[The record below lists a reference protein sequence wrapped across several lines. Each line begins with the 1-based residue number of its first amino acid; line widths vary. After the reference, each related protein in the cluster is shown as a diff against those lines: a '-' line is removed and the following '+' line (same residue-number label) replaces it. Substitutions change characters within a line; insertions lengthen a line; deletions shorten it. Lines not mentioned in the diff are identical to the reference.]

1 MDVSPL
7 GAMLNG
13 ALSGL
18 FATFVLSI
26 LVRLLPGFQEPKP
39 PGRDRSTHDRPEGI
53 TPAGALVTSESPGPE
68 GLAQQFAFKVASGLF
83 GRDVSPH
90 SYALGLLT
98 HFVYGSWW
106 GAVFGIL
113 QGTFSWPVILFGA
126 IYGLFVWLIGPV
138 LLVPAMK
145 LMGHITEEPRMRTA
159 MLAGG
164 HIVYGVVLALSFEH
178 LPWRQQI

>member
-1 MDVSPL
+1 MDVSPVS
-7 GAMLNG
+7 AVLNG
-13 ALSGL
+13 IVSG
-18 FATFVLSI
+18 FIATFVLSI

-39 PGRDRSTHDRPEGI
+39 QGRDGASHQRPEGI

-83 GRDVSPH
+83 GRDVSAY

-106 GAVFGIL
+106 GAVFGLL
-113 QGTFSWPVILFGA
+113 QGTFSWPVILFGTL
-126 IYGLFVWLIGPV
+126 YGLFVWLIGPV

-145 LMGHITEEPRMRTA
+145 LMGHITEEPPMRTLL
-159 MLAGG
+159 LAAG
-164 HIVYGVVLALSFEH
+164 HIVYGIVLALSFQH
-178 LPWRQQI
+178 LPWREGT